1 MNIEISEIDS
11 VMVEDD
17 EGVEGTRARS
27 LGKLSTSPTL
37 VWLPRP
43 EARQGAVVE
52 QGYQMVTRAKGKPK
66 QTAKAAATKIKRVI
80 YQTEPECRLVEEVQ
94 G

>member
-1 MNIEISEIDS
+1 MTMNIEIAEIDS

-37 VWLPRP
+37 VW
-43 EARQGAVVE
+43 V
-52 QGYQMVTRAKGKPK
+52 
-66 QTAKAAATKIKRVI
+66 AKAGSEAGGC
-80 YQTEPECRLVEEVQ
+80 CRT
-94 G
+94 GIPDGDKS